1 MVGARCLVVLFALM
15 GVAGW
20 LVGAAPAGAQGLI
33 IARPVPGP
41 RPIPAPPPPQPLTIK
56 AEKISLQVDSGAV
69 RAQVSQV
76 FQNPTSQQ
84 LEGTYLF
91 NLPEGAAVSGP
102 TSSSRFIAP
111 RSAPSQGEC
120 RCRPAR
126 LLHIVPVAGRQT
138 QGAHGAGV

>member
-1 MVGARCLVVLFALM
+1 MTWKLPFGANVERDGTHFRIWAPDASAVDVVIERGARAMPHAMHRGTGGYHHTVIAGIGDGACYRFAIGGVLYPD
-15 GVAGW
+15 
-20 LVGAAPAGAQGLI
+20 PAS
-33 IARPVPGP
+33 R
-41 RPIPAPPPPQPLTIK
+41 
-56 AEKISLQVDSGAV
+56 
-69 RAQVSQV
+69 SQ
-76 FQNPTSQQ
+76 
-84 LEGTYLF
+84 
-91 NLPEGAAVSGP
+91 PEGAAVSGP